1 MTWLQILWMPSII
14 RVRDVI
20 SGCDQA
26 FLHFLAAWLHR
37 KNEPKKKLTRIDSG
51 APSWT
56 VTPAISRILF
66 YGSKKSCLIYFQIC
80 PPRSACHPLCIVYRI
95 FFYNYYE
102 QEGSQ
107 NGGSKV
113 IMSEIDCVSVKL
125 GALLSTQVSCLFGS
139 LLQYNQAARKWR
151 NAWSQLL
158 AWWSKFFFC
167 KIKRFFA

>member
-66 YGSKKSCLIYFQIC
+66 YGSKKKLFDLFPDMSTTQRMPSTVDRL
-80 PPRSACHPLCIVYRI
+80 LI
-95 FFYNYYE
+95 FFLQILWTGRITEWRKQSYYVRDRLRFCTV
-102 QEGSQ
+102 GSNTVNTSELLFWFTIAIQ
-107 NGGSKV
+107 SSCQKIKERLITVTCLMIKV
-113 IMSEIDCVSVKL
+113 
-125 GALLSTQVSCLFGS
+125 
-139 LLQYNQAARKWR
+139 
-151 NAWSQLL
+151 
-158 AWWSKFFFC
+158 FFF
-167 KIKRFFA
+167 KRKRFFV

>member
-1 MTWLQILWMPSII
+1 MNSNLPNRAFNEPKSLIHNEAQRMTWLQILWMPSII

-66 YGSKKSCLIYFQIC
+66 YGSKKKLFDLFPDMSTTQRMPSTVDRL
-80 PPRSACHPLCIVYRI
+80 LI
-95 FFYNYYE
+95 FFLQILWTGRITEWRKQSYYVRDRLRFCTA
-102 QEGSQ
+102 GS
-107 NGGSKV
+107 NTV
-113 IMSEIDCVSVKL
+113 NTSE
-125 GALLSTQVSCLFGS
+125 LLFWFIIAIQSSC
-139 LLQYNQAARKWR
+139 
-151 NAWSQLL
+151 
-158 AWWSKFFFC
+158 
-167 KIKRFFA
+167 